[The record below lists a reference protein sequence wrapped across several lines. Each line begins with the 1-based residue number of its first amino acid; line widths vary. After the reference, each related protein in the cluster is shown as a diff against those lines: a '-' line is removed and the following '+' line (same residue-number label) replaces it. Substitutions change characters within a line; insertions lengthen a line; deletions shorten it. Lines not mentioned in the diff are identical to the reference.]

1 MKYLILAFTLFLG
14 LNTFAQVQ
22 EEIFESFKLQE
33 RRDVSYYIPV
43 DYDEEE
49 QHTLI
54 VVLDGDYLFDA
65 VVAKAKFYHRF
76 NGMPPAI
83 VVGINQSKNQ
93 LRYEDCA
100 FDAENGLP
108 TEKAK
113 LFFEFLGMEIIPK
126 LETTYTISP
135 FKMIVGY
142 DLTANFENYFL
153 FKENPL
159 FNSYISISPT
169 LAPEMESR
177 VPERINALDK
187 EIFYH
192 LITETEKSNSTQQIT
207 QLNTA
212 LAAIDKETFHYYYD
226 EYETDHTSIAAYG
239 LGKAFEDIFEIFK
252 PISPKEYK
260 QKIITSD
267 EPVFDYLKNKYILI
281 EETFGFTKKVDL
293 NDIMAIY
300 AASKKKE
307 EPESL
312 KELSDLCKKEF
323 PETMLG
329 FYFEGEY
336 LEEIGEPKKALR
348 TFEKAFGMA
357 EIDFLTKDMALEKM
371 DALKADFGY

>member
-207 QLNTA
+207 QLHTA